1 MQLRRWGVGLLATL
15 AALTVLTAAGCTTQT
30 AGSPIPAAPQGPASF
45 LPSAPPSTGS
55 TEAATTGD
63 ASFSSPTGNIGC
75 IVFDKAD
82 LVEAR
87 CDISQKRWQ
96 PPPKPA
102 DCPVGY
108 GQGLSLSDT
117 AGIFCAGDTALGA
130 TRQLAYGDALQVGRF
145 LCTSRETGM
154 TCENTRTRHG
164 FELSQ
169 ASYRFY

>member
-1 MQLRRWGVGLLATL
+1 VVVPAERAAEHRQHRGRHHRGCELQLAH
-15 AALTVLTAAGCTTQT
+15 
-30 AGSPIPAAPQGPASF
+30 
-45 LPSAPPSTGS
+45 
-55 TEAATTGD
+55 
-63 ASFSSPTGNIGC
+63 GNIGC

-82 LVEAR
+82 TVEAR

-102 DCPVGY
+102 DCPVDY
-108 GQGLSLSDT
+108 GQGLALSDT
-117 AGIFCAGDTALGA
+117 AGIVCAGDTAPGA

-145 LCTSRETGM
+145 VCTSRETGM